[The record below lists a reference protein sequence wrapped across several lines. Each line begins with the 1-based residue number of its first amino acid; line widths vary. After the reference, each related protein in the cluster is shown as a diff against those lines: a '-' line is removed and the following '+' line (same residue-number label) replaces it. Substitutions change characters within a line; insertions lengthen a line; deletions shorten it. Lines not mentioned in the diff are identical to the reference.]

1 MSDFSFVNK
10 IQMVLIEIIVTMVSV
25 FKKKLHSLHYFQK
38 KSNFLRNNN
47 NNNIFAFQ
55 KEKKIS

>member
-47 NNNIFAFQ
+47 NNNNNIFAFQ
-55 KEKKIS
+55 KS